1 MIKLSKLTD
10 YAVVV
15 MVQFGK
21 ENAGALKSAHAIAD
35 KTGIPEP
42 TVAKVLKV
50 LVKENLV
57 ESIRG
62 AAGGYRLAR
71 PAGNISV
78 GDVIAAMD
86 GPIGI
91 VTCTEGGQE
100 ECTASAR
107 CPAMGKWDHLN
118 RLVRDVFQSVKIT
131 DMAVTGCGTP
141 YNFVSTAGLQKE
153 AV

>member
-15 MVQFGK
+15 MVQFAK
-21 ENAGALKSAHAIAD
+21 ETPGALRSAHVLAEI
-35 KTGIPEP
+35 TSIPEP

-50 LVKENLV
+50 LVKEKLV

-71 PAGNISV
+71 AAETISV
-78 GDVIAAMD
+78 ADVITAMD

-91 VTCTEGGQE
+91 VACTDGNQE
-100 ECTASAR
+100 ECTASAY

-118 RLVRDVFQSVKIT
+118 GLVRQAFESVKIT
-131 DMAVTGCGTP
+131 DMTVTGCGKT
-141 YNFVSTAGLQKE
+141 YDFVSVSNLQRE